1 MLKLFVLLQ
10 TILKM
15 EPSIRTIISEG
26 KSDEATGR
34 QRQKLLSLFHQPDIE
49 FELKGI
55 LYEDLDRTEVF
66 SEDKQFYE
74 EIFEKI
80 WEKRK
85 KDLSV
90 WKSYRQLL
98 YRVARVASILVIGL
112 IAGYLLD
119 SVKRWA
125 SPVYY
130 TSVVA
135 PKGSV
140 SEMFMPD
147 GTHVFMNSGSEIK
160 YSIEGVHGMRE
171 IFLDGE
177 AFFQVA
183 KMNGKSFLVHT
194 PFYDVRVTGTTFNVK
209 AYSGDQEAATTLVE
223 GSVLIIPS
231 ENLKLARDVEM
242 KPGEQLIYNSR
253 AKKIS
258 IREVNTDL
266 FTAWKNN
273 KMIFVNMSM
282 KELKVLLERK
292 FGVEIEISDPRI
304 LQYHFDGT
312 FRSETIFEILDII
325 KRTLPIQYRV
335 EGQKIIINPGK

>member
-1 MLKLFVLLQ
+1 
-10 TILKM
+10 M

-26 KSDEATGR
+26 KSDQATGR

-55 LYEDLDRTEVF
+55 LYEDLNRMEVF
-66 SEDKQFYE
+66 PEDKQYYE
-74 EIFEKI
+74 GAFKKI

-85 KDLSV
+85 RDLPV
-90 WKSYRQLL
+90 WKSYKQFL

-112 IAGYLLD
+112 VAGYFLD
-119 SVKRWA
+119 SVKHEA

-130 TSVVA
+130 TSVA

-147 GTHVFMNSGSEIK
+147 GTHVFMNSGSKIK
-160 YSIEGVHGMRE
+160 YSVEGVDGFRE
-171 IFLDGE
+171 VFLDGE

-183 KMNGKSFLVHT
+183 KMNRKPFLVHT

-209 AYSGDQEAATTLVE
+209 AYADEQEAATTLVE
-223 GSVLIIPS
+223 GAVLILPS
-231 ENLKLARDVEM
+231 ENLKLAREIEM
-242 KPGEQLIYNSR
+242 KPGEQLIYNSGSE
-253 AKKIS
+253 KINV
-258 IREVNTDL
+258 REVKTGL
-266 FTAWKNN
+266 FTAWKDN

-292 FGVEIEISDPRI
+292 FGVEIEIGDPRI

-312 FRSETIFEILDII
+312 FRNETIFEILDII
-325 KRTLPIQYRV
+325 KRTLPIQYHV